1 MTNPLFDYANASTY
15 RQSSEIDQYD
25 IAVIRDL
32 NYTGTIDKKPR
43 HLHFRSSD
51 VQNLYAWQQG
61 SLILKFYIKTPD
73 PTPNVI
79 IAPTTVVSDC
89 RSFFQ
94 AVRMHINGVQ
104 VGDHNYPDIFAIV
117 DRACYSEAY
126 YKNVASE
133 WFCDDVGPTTAGL
146 AGLGR
151 YHSRGA
157 APTQWRSPRPIT
169 MMTDPTGGP
178 GGSAGV
184 VASTPVDLL
193 DNGFGRRA
201 QLTNVN
207 AAPGVEYSPTG
218 RVVTA
223 AIPLPSM
230 FAFLRELRVALKN
243 CQFEFKFEFHD
254 ALQPMHFLQY
264 MGTGHGNTFT
274 KDNGILFT
282 DAYIEV
288 PRISPSPASLI
299 AVNNAYLNNPN
310 IVITYPNYQV
320 YQNTITEAAGVSQEF
335 MVNNQTDR
343 LLRYTAIMIPKA
355 WETYGDFDA
364 RRSIHNSLRSFTLL
378 VNGTR
383 VPQSDITCSF
393 SEGTPNQLTQLADG
407 SAVLNGRSQYGAGQ
421 ATGPVDVHTLYRNYL
436 EMCRNYYLNNPR
448 TTDGMYTMP
457 FRSAGRLSLQEFAF
471 MSPFVT
477 IDLSRS
483 AQNSEFI
490 GGMSQIVVR
499 LEFDKAPDATS
510 RLYSIIESEQR
521 VSISLSERAAFI
533 ETKLGSDIAP

>member
-1 MTNPLFDYANASTY
+1 
-15 RQSSEIDQYD
+15 
-25 IAVIRDL
+25 
-32 NYTGTIDKKPR
+32 
-43 HLHFRSSD
+43 
-51 VQNLYAWQQG
+51 
-61 SLILKFYIKTPD
+61 
-73 PTPNVI
+73 
-79 IAPTTVVSDC
+79 
-89 RSFFQ
+89 
-94 AVRMHINGVQ
+94 MHINGVQ

-133 WFCDDVGPTTAGL
+133 WFCDDVGPNTPGL

-151 YHSRGA
+151 YHAGGT
-157 APTQWRSPRPIT
+157 APTAWSSPQPIT
-169 MMTDPTGGP
+169 MMIDKAGGP
-178 GGSAGV
+178 AGGV
-184 VASTPVDLL
+184 QVLESTPESLL

-201 QLTNVN
+201 QLTNVTDS
-207 AAPGVEYSPTG
+207 PGIEYKTQG

-254 ALQPMHFLQY
+254 ALQPMHFLEY
-264 MGTGHGNTFT
+264 MGTGHETAFN
-274 KDNGILFT
+274 KNNGILFT

-343 LLRYTAIMIPKA
+343 LLRYTAIMIPDE
-355 WETYGDFDA
+355 WEKSAAFDA

-393 SEGTPNQLTQLADG
+393 SEGTPNQLTQTGDG
-407 SAVLNGRSQYGAGQ
+407 SAVLNGRSQYGAGH

-457 FRSAGRLSLQEFAF
+457 FRSSGRLSLQEFAF

-499 LEFDKAPDATS
+499 LEFDKAPDGDS

-533 ETKLGSDIAP
+533 ETKLGADIAP